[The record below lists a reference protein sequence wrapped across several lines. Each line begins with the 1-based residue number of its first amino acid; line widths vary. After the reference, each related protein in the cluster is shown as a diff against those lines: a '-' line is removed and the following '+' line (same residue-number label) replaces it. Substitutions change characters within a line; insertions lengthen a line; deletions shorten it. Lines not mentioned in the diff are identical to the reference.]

1 MFKKNPKFTLKK
13 NNKKQQK
20 LPELAVLFPTLV
32 LYTFF
37 RYAVSTCKQRERER

>member
-13 NNKKQQK
+13 NTKK

-32 LYTFF
+32 L
-37 RYAVSTCKQRERER
+37 